1 MQDSELIQAF
11 LTESTEM
18 LDDAEPKLI
27 DLQHVSESTGAVDNE
42 VVNSIFRAFHSI
54 KGSAGFLQMKNISA
68 VTHEAETLLDR
79 FRKGKTRPTP
89 EYINILFRACDVIR
103 KLLAS
108 VEDAQNDEGCAAE
121 VSAAVSELS
130 EVIQREKDA
139 EAGGTAAPAPA
150 STPSPAPAPAVAPPA
165 APPTA
170 APPAPAPAAPATTA
184 APPPPPPPPSPSPST
199 VLTESQK
206 ADLLLMEDDS
216 APPAAPVPEM
226 PTPAAPGPERAPS
239 PPPTPAAPAAP
250 IPTAASLVTPDM
262 LAVYVQDAEEL
273 IESAEQALLRM
284 EKTPND
290 AVEAVREALRAMHTL
305 KGNSGLLGLHDIER
319 LGHKLESLWQLIRDG
334 NIPPSVAIVKLSLKI
349 VDQLRKTIASISAG
363 GNGKMLACTG
373 FLDLLDEMIPP
384 EHRAT
389 GKPPVPP
396 PAPAQGPGPAPAPT
410 PPKPADK
417 PAKAEAEASSAALA
431 SRSIR
436 VNIDKLDQLN
446 NLVGELVI
454 AEAMVTHN
462 ADLQGLR
469 LDNFDRAAHQLSLI
483 TSAIQ
488 DVSMSL
494 RMIPID
500 ATLKKMIRLVHD
512 LSAKAAKKVDLQ
524 LAGTETEID
533 RTVAELISDPLVH
546 MVRNAVDHGLET
558 PDDRRKVG
566 KSDVGILR
574 IEAKHQAGEVL
585 IIITDDGRGLNRDK
599 IEKKGLE
606 RGLLTPGTSY
616 RDEDIYK
623 LIFEPGFSTAD
634 KITDVSG
641 RGVGMDVV
649 RKNIEKIRGRVEIE
663 TEAGVGTTFTIH
675 IPLTL
680 AIIHGM
686 LVQVGRDR
694 YIIPL
699 LAIRESLQ
707 PDTSALNSVVGR
719 GEMLSIRGELLPL
732 FRLSRLFA
740 TADATE
746 RIEDGIVVVVED
758 GAARIALLVDE
769 LLGQQQTVVK
779 SLGDTFGQMDGI
791 SGASILSD
799 GRVGLILDIAG
810 MIKIATGAIHTKRN
824 R

>member
-758 GAARIALLVDE
+758 GAARIALLVDG